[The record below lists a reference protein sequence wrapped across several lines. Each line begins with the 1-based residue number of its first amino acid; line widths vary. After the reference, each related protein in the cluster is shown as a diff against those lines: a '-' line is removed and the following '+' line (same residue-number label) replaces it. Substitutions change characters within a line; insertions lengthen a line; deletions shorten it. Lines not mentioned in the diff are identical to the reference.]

1 MAIKKFQQLFLN
13 LLLLNRT
20 TLLRKNLQFFSKYL
34 SSLFKIKM
42 HHHSFVNI
50 LHLVLVL
57 QQNKGFDSFIEVNT
71 GFDLS
76 CSMSKHVSSDFTY
89 HISKSRS
96 FSFTFKVSKDSLY
109 YLEKPSLY
117 CSESFDFFF
126 AILPVEESCD
136 VSKVSNVL
144 SFTADEY
151 FYVEKITT

>member
-1 MAIKKFQQLFLN
+1 MAIKKFQQLFFN

-20 TLLRKNLQFFSKYL
+20 ILLSKNLQFFSKYL

-42 HHHSFVNI
+42 HHHSFVNM

-57 QQNKGFDSFIEVNT
+57 QQNKGFDQ
-71 GFDLS
+71 S
-76 CSMSKHVSSDFTY
+76 CSTSKYALSNFAY

-96 FSFTFKVSKDSLY
+96 SSFNFKVSKDSLF
-109 YLEKPSLY
+109 YLEKPFVC
-117 CSESFDFFF
+117 CSGSFDFFF

-144 SFTADEY
+144 SFTADDY
-151 FYVEKITT
+151 FYVEKTTT